1 MLALDG
7 VNEKSL
13 QRCTE
18 AERLENKE
26 VLESNAANLAVAS
39 VQSHRAE
46 VGGFTGGRCCCCCL
60 MRRSKKV
67 FGVFSFLMFQR

>member
-39 VQSHRAE
+39 VQSQRAE
-46 VGGFTGGRCCCCCL
+46 VGGFHGGSL
-60 MRRSKKV
+60 LFV
-67 FGVFSFLMFQR
+67 VFSFVMFQR